1 MRLLE
6 SITTI
11 FAAILLIGCSGS
23 KLGIFLPSSTP
34 ATAHTNTN
42 APQANASPTPSSTT
56 NGTTIPTPTA
66 TPTAGPTSIPTPTQA
81 PTPTVTPIA
90 VQITFYSYLDNGNS
104 TTITYPT
111 SQGYFTVHNSA
122 GGTGTFNDPV
132 TAASATA
139 VFQIGM
145 RLYVPALLKYVVME
159 SSCVFCNQDWSSS
172 GKRDLNI
179 WSGGDQTTPAAPIS
193 NCENLLVLGVAQS
206 SAGSGV
212 IPNPPNGLT
221 VDPTPLYQA
230 VPPTA
235 TGTFSWMCY
244 F

>member
-1 MRLLE
+1 MRTFGK
-6 SITTI
+6 ITTI
-11 FAAILLIGCSGS
+11 FATIFLIGCSGA
-23 KLGIFLPSSTP
+23 KLGVFLPSSTP
-34 ATAHTNTN
+34 TTAHTNTT
-42 APQANASPTPSSTT
+42 APQATPQANATPTPSSTT
-56 NGTTIPTPTA
+56 NATPIPTPTA
-66 TPTAGPTSIPTPTQA
+66 VPTPTQA
-81 PTPTVTPIA
+81 PTPTITPIA

-104 TTITYPT
+104 NTITYPA

-132 TAASATA
+132 TAASSTS
-139 VFQIGM
+139 VFGIGT
-145 RLYVPALLKYVVME
+145 RLYVPALLKYLVME
-159 SSCVFCNQDWSSS
+159 SSCVFCNQDWSAS

-179 WSGGDQTTPAAPIS
+179 WSGGDQTTPAAAIS

-206 SAGSGV
+206 SAGSAV